1 MRPQLRTIAAIAAI
15 ALLSAACSRSG
26 STSSTSSTSSGAP
39 AASTTPTA
47 AAGDF
52 GSLKGVCHGGSATGA
67 TDQGVTAS
75 QITAGVLTDEGF
87 THLPDLVNAAKVF
100 TSWCNAAGGIDG
112 RKLVA
117 DVHDT
122 QLLQVVQAMT
132 AACGKDFTLVGNSEG
147 LDGLAVK
154 TRLSCLLPEFPA
166 QTVMPQNLGSALQ
179 AYVLNWGHSYSPYA
193 GYYRW
198 LLQQQYPDSAKHVA
212 ILYGQ
217 SPITAP
223 LVAAEAATIKAEG
236 GSIAYNGVFPALG
249 VADWTPYAEAI
260 KTHDIKGFV
269 FYGEYTQLISLEQ
282 VLTNMNYKLDWID
295 ANSNAYGQPFIQ
307 LAGKSLA
314 FQHNYAALS
323 GIYPLEKASSNPA
336 DNQLVSLFAK
346 YAPGQPVTLQAVQ
359 AFSSWLLFA
368 ESAETCG
375 SNLTRKCVFDAALKQ
390 TAWNGGGL
398 QATVNLSQTNA
409 PPPCY
414 NVEEATPSGWVAAPF
429 HPNSGSYACGGPVFK
444 VQGSYWPS
452 GASLSQVGKSL
463 SDLK

>member
-1 MRPQLRTIAAIAAI
+1 VIAAI

-26 STSSTSSTSSGAP
+26 STSSTSSSSPTSTGTP
-39 AASTTPTA
+39 AASSTPTT

-75 QITAGVLTDEGF
+75 QITLGVLTDEGF

-100 TSWCNAAGGIDG
+100 TSWCNAAGGING

-117 DVHDT
+117 DVHNT

-147 LDGLAVK
+147 LDGLAVN

-179 AYVLNWGHSYSPYA
+179 AYALNWGHSWDPYA
-193 GYYRW
+193 GYYHW

-212 ILYGQ
+212 MLYGQ

-223 LVAAEAATIKAEG
+223 LVAADEATIRAEG

-260 KTHDIKGFV
+260 KSHGIKGFV

-295 ANSNAYGQPFIQ
+295 ANSNSYGQPFIQ
-307 LAGKSLA
+307 LAGKSVA
-314 FQHNYAALS
+314 FQHNYAALT
-323 GIYPLEKASSNPA
+323 GIYPIEKAASNPA
-336 DNQLVSLFAK
+336 DSQLVSLFAK
-346 YAPGQPVTLQAVQ
+346 YAPGAAVTLQAVQ

-375 SNLTRKCVFDAALKQ
+375 SNLTRRCVFDAALKQ
-390 TAWNGGGL
+390 TAWDGGGL
-398 QATVNLSQTNA
+398 QATVNMSQTNA

-414 NVEEATPSGWVAAPF
+414 NIEEATPSGWVPASFGANNGP
-429 HPNSGSYACGGPVFK
+429 YYCGGPVLK
-444 VQGSYWPS
+444 IQGGYWPS
-452 GASLSQVGKSL
+452 AASLAQVGKTI